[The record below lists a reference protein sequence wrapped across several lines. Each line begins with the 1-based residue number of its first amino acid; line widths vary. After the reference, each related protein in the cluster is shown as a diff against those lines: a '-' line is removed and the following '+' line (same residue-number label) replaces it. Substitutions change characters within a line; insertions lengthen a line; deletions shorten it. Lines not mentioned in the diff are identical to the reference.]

1 MNKNTLTGFVLIA
14 VVLIVFSWYG
24 QKQAAEQQAA
34 AQQEQMRLDSIAK
47 ANPAPKDTIDAA
59 QLAAQQLKADSSR
72 IFFTAM
78 QEQQGEDIVL
88 KNSKVELTLGTK
100 GGIVKKAKVLGYKD
114 YRGNADVTLFDERD
128 QQLTFTLPANANKEY
143 ISTGDLYFQP
153 SEVSDK
159 GATLI
164 AEGANGAKIVMRYS
178 LGESYLM
185 HFSIKTGQKIR
196 PSDRLYLWKQK

>member
-47 ANPAPKDTIDAA
+47 ANPAPKDTIDTA

-114 YRGNADVTLFDERD
+114 YRGNADVTLFD
-128 QQLTFTLPANANKEY
+128 
-143 ISTGDLYFQP
+143 
-153 SEVSDK
+153 
-159 GATLI
+159 
-164 AEGANGAKIVMRYS
+164 
-178 LGESYLM
+178 
-185 HFSIKTGQKIR
+185 
-196 PSDRLYLWKQK
+196 